1 MHDPKSPADLEGQ
14 QAHDTKEKPGAVV
27 SDEKVEIGSSGGGS
41 PTPVSKDVD
50 FEQEI
55 DPVAE
60 ARLLRK
66 LDWILLPMFTAIYC
80 CNFIDRTNIGNARVA
95 GLEADLGMEGADLNV
110 ALTVFYVCYILSDIP
125 SNLLLKRF
133 GSPWLAFL
141 VVGFGLVSV
150 CSAFL
155 HNFSGLIATR
165 VFLGLTEGGTL
176 YYRRQ
181 ELITRVGIFFGLVGG
196 LLASGLLRLPDMG
209 SVKTWRKIFLIEGV
223 ITTLFGIILFFILP
237 DDPIKSR
244 LLSPEER
251 RMVIARKNR
260 DDAHLAKDG
269 AGGEPEKTTWKLV
282 WRSFSF
288 TTVAC
293 TLGFIMINMSFQG
306 LSLFLPSVIR
316 SLGRYSTVEIQLRTV
331 PPYLASAV
339 WAVANAFLSS
349 RIRMR
354 WLPLLYNTLFGVAGY
369 AISVSTQNS
378 QARYAACFLII
389 IAGGIVGPMLVIWG
403 TDNAAPDTMRA
414 VVSGAIPGIGAIGA
428 VMAVW
433 TYLPSDAP
441 NYRKGNL
448 GNLGTMSTL
457 CVIIC
462 TMAVYIKLENAKRE
476 RGGRDY
482 RLEGKTEE
490 ELRNLGYRHPEFR
503 YQI

>member
-1 MHDPKSPADLEGQ
+1 MQPPSEPQ
-14 QAHDTKEKPGAVV
+14 PKEKAHVV
-27 SDEKVEIGSSGGGS
+27 SEKVDIESSGGGQS
-41 PTPVSKDVD
+41 PTLGSKDATSMD
-50 FEQEI
+50 LEQDGVI

-80 CNFIDRTNIGNARVA
+80 CNFIDRTSIGNARVA
-95 GLEADLGMEGADLNV
+95 GLEADLGMEGLDLNI
-110 ALTVFYVCYILSDIP
+110 ALTVFYVCI
-125 SNLLLKRF
+125 
-133 GSPWLAFL
+133 FL
-141 VVGFGLVSV
+141 V
-150 CSAFL
+150 
-155 HNFSGLIATR
+155 
-165 VFLGLTEGGTL
+165 
-176 YYRRQ
+176 
-181 ELITRVGIFFGLVGG
+181 
-196 LLASGLLRLPDMG
+196 
-209 SVKTWRKIFLIEGV
+209 EGV
-223 ITTLFGIILFFILP
+223 ITTLFGILLFFILP
-237 DDPIKSR
+237 DDPVKSR

-251 RMVIARKNR
+251 RMVIARKYR
-260 DDAHLAKDG
+260 DNAHFANKDAAG
-269 AGGEPEKTTWKLV
+269 AVKHGGEPEKTTWKLV
-282 WRSFSF
+282 LRSFSF
-288 TTVAC
+288 ITVAC

-316 SLGRYSTVEIQLRTV
+316 SLGSYSTVEIQLRTV
-331 PPYLASAV
+331 PPYLVSAV

-349 RIRMR
+349 RIKMR
-354 WLPLLYNTLFGVAGY
+354 WLPLLWNTLFGVVGY
-369 AISVSTQNS
+369 AISVSTQNPH
-378 QARYAACFLII
+378 ARYAACFLII
-389 IAGGIVGPMLVIWG
+389 VAGGVVGPMLVIWG

-462 TMAVYIKLENAKRE
+462 TIATYIKWENAKRAK
-476 RGGRDY
+476 GGRDY

-490 ELRNLGYRHPEFR
+490 ELRNMGYRHPEFR